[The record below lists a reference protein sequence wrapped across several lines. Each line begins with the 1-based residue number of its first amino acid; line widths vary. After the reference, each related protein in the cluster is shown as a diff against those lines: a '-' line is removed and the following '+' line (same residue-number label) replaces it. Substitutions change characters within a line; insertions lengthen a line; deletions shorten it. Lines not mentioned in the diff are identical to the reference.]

1 MITSHSQP
9 SPLDAAVDDAQILL
23 VDDQPSNLEVLEAML
38 DMPDWRLVRARSADE
53 ALLALLHQ
61 EFAAIVLDIRMP
73 GTSGLELAEVIKQRK
88 RTQHVPI
95 LFLTAHLVE
104 ERDVLRG
111 YSTGAVDYLTKPI
124 RPEILRSKIA
134 VFVELYRKRCAV
146 TRGSQALEREIHER
160 QLIEEALRRANQ
172 QLEDRVR
179 ERTEALELANRRKD
193 EFLAALAHELRNP
206 LAPIRAAAEFMRL
219 RGSTEPSLEHARAVI
234 DRQVGH
240 MTRLIDDLLDVS
252 RITRDQL
259 VLRTAHVPLAEVVAT
274 AVETSQPI
282 IEQRAHGLSVD
293 LPAEAVWLE
302 ADPARLAQVLSNLLT
317 NAAKYTPPAGRIA
330 VTARLVDRDLA
341 VTVSDTGIGISPEML
356 PRIFEMFM
364 QVDKALGRAT
374 DGLGIGLTLAR
385 RIVEMHGGVLTASS
399 AGSGCGAEFTIRLP
413 LPDRCCPS
421 EDDADDLDISPL
433 SHSLRVLVVDDNR
446 DAAEMLAALLGAW
459 GQHTQL
465 AFDGRSAL
473 ELGHGFHPEVILL
486 DLGMPHLDGYETARL
501 LRATPWGASA
511 LLVAVTGWG
520 QPHDRD
526 RSQAS
531 GFDQHLVKPVAPAA
545 LRALLEQSG
554 SGAAN

>member
-1 MITSHSQP
+1 
-9 SPLDAAVDDAQILL
+9 VDTAIDEAQILL

-111 YSTGAVDYLTKPI
+111 YSTGAVDYLTKPV
-124 RPEILRSKIA
+124 RPEILRSKIS
-134 VFVELYRKRCAV
+134 VFVELYRRRCAV
-146 TRGSQALEREIHER
+146 TRGHQALEREIGER
-160 QLIEEALRRANQ
+160 QHVEEALRRVNQ

-179 ERTEALELANRRKD
+179 ERTEALEVANRRKD

-206 LAPIRAAAEFMRL
+206 LAPIRAAAEYMRL

-234 DRQVGH
+234 DRQVSH

-259 VLRTAHVPLAEVVAT
+259 VLRTARISLGDIVAT
-274 AVETSQPI
+274 AVETSRPI
-282 IEQRAHGLSVD
+282 VEQRRHQLTVD
-293 LPAEAVWLE
+293 LPADPVCLE

-317 NAAKYTPPAGRIA
+317 NAAKYTPPGGAISLNARVVSPELILT
-330 VTARLVDRDLA
+330 VT
-341 VTVSDTGIGISPEML
+341 DTGIGIPAEML

-399 AGSGCGAEFTIRLP
+399 GGPGLGAEFAIRLP
-413 LPDRCCPS
+413 VLDRPARP
-421 EDDADDLDISPL
+421 ADTDVDLDITPL
-433 SHSLRVLVVDDNR
+433 PHALRVLVVDDNR

-459 GQHTQL
+459 GQQTTL

-473 ELGHGFHPEVILL
+473 ALGGACAPDVVLL
-486 DLGMPHLDGYETARL
+486 DLGMPHLDGHETARL
-501 LRATPWGASA
+501 IRQTGWGESV

-531 GFDQHLVKPVAPAA
+531 GFDHHLVKPVAPAA
-545 LRALLEQSG
+545 LRALLENCRAS
-554 SGAAN
+554 

>member
-1 MITSHSQP
+1 MTTTLSRVETT
-9 SPLDAAVDDAQILL
+9 ATDDAQILL

-38 DMPDWRLVRARSADE
+38 DRPDWRLVRARSADE

-73 GTSGLELAEVIKQRK
+73 GTSGLELAGVIKQRK

-124 RPEILRSKIA
+124 RPEILRSKIS
-134 VFVELYRKRCAV
+134 VFVELYRKRRAV
-146 TRGSQALEREIHER
+146 TRGHEALEREVRER
-160 QLIEEALRRANQ
+160 QHVEEALRRANQ
-172 QLEDRVR
+172 ELEDRVR
-179 ERTEALELANRRKD
+179 DRTAALEVANRRKD

-219 RGSTEPSLEHARAVI
+219 RGTAEPAIEHARAVI
-234 DRQVGH
+234 DRQVSH

-259 VLRTAHVPLAEVVAT
+259 VLRTARIALADVVAS
-274 AVETSQPI
+274 AVETSRPI
-282 IEQRAHGLSVD
+282 VEQRGHELTVS
-293 LPAEAVWLE
+293 LPETMVCLE
-302 ADPARLAQVLSNLLT
+302 VDPARMAQVLSNLLT
-317 NAAKYTPPAGRIA
+317 NAAKYTPPGGQILLD
-330 VTARLVDRDLA
+330 ARTEAEQLV
-341 VTVSDTGIGISPEML
+341 VTVSDSGIGIPADML
-356 PRIFEMFM
+356 PRVFEMFM

-385 RIVEMHGGVLTASS
+385 RIVEMHGGTIEASS
-399 AGSGCGAEFTIRLP
+399 PGPGAGSSFTIRLP
-413 LPDRCCPS
+413 VLDPPMRSLDPD
-421 EDDADDLDISPL
+421 DDLDIRPL
-433 SHSLRVLVVDDNR
+433 PHALRVLIVDDNR

-459 GQHTQL
+459 GQQTHL
-465 AFDGRSAL
+465 AFDGRTAL
-473 ELGHGFHPEVILL
+473 ELGGTFMPDVVLL

-501 LRATPWGASA
+501 MRATGWGARA

-531 GFDQHLVKPVAPAA
+531 GFDHHLVKPVAPSA
-545 LRALLEQSG
+545 LRALLEG
-554 SGAAN
+554 CGRAGV

>member
-1 MITSHSQP
+1 MTTTLSQAEAT
-9 SPLDAAVDDAQILL
+9 LTDDAQILL

-38 DMPDWRLVRARSADE
+38 DRPDWRLVRARSADE

-73 GTSGLELAEVIKQRK
+73 GTSGLELAGVIKQRK

-124 RPEILRSKIA
+124 RPEILRSKIS
-134 VFVELYRKRCAV
+134 VFVELYRKRRAV
-146 TRGSQALEREIHER
+146 SRGNEALEREVRER
-160 QLIEEALRRANQ
+160 QLVEEALRRVNQ
-172 QLEDRVR
+172 ELEDRVR
-179 ERTEALELANRRKD
+179 DRTAALEVANRRKD

-219 RGSTEPSLEHARAVI
+219 RGTAEPAVEHARAVI
-234 DRQVGH
+234 DRQVSH

-259 VLRTAHVPLAEVVAT
+259 VLRTARIALADVVAS
-274 AVETSQPI
+274 AVETSRPI
-282 IEQRAHGLSVD
+282 VEQRGHQLAVE
-293 LPAEAVWLE
+293 LPDAVVCLE
-302 ADPARLAQVLSNLLT
+302 ADPARMAQVLSNLLT
-317 NAAKYTPPAGRIA
+317 NAAKYTPPGGHIRLAARIDGDQ
-330 VTARLVDRDLA
+330 LV
-341 VTVSDTGIGISPEML
+341 VTVSDTGIGIPADML
-356 PRIFEMFM
+356 PRVFEMFM

-385 RIVEMHGGVLTASS
+385 RIVEMHGGTIEASS
-399 AGSGCGAEFTIRLP
+399 GGPGTGSEFTIRLP
-413 LPDRCCPS
+413 VLDRPTRSLDPD
-421 EDDADDLDISPL
+421 DDLDIRPL
-433 SHSLRVLVVDDNR
+433 PQALRVLIVDDNR

-459 GQHTQL
+459 GQHTHL
-465 AFDGRSAL
+465 AFDGRTAL
-473 ELGHGFHPEVILL
+473 ELGRAFAPDVVLL

-501 LRATPWGASA
+501 MRATGWGARA

-531 GFDQHLVKPVAPAA
+531 GFDHHLVKPVAPSA
-545 LRALLEQSG
+545 LRSLLEG
-554 SGAAN
+554 CGGA

>member
-1 MITSHSQP
+1 MTSAYQN
-9 SPLDAAVDDAQILL
+9 VDPAIADEVRVLL

-38 DMPDWRLVRARSADE
+38 DVPDWRLVRARSADE
-53 ALLALLHQ
+53 ALLALLHE

-111 YSTGAVDYLTKPI
+111 YSTGAVDYLTKPV

-134 VFVELYRKRCAV
+134 VFVELSRKRQAV
-146 TRGSQALEREIHER
+146 TRGHAALQREVRER
-160 QLIEEALRRANQ
+160 QQAEDALRRVN
-172 QLEDRVR
+172 LELEHRVR
-179 ERTEALELANRRKD
+179 ERTEALELSNRRKD

-219 RGSTEPSLEHARAVI
+219 RGTPEPAVEHARAVI
-234 DRQVGH
+234 DRQVSH

-259 VLRTAHVPLAEVVAT
+259 ILRTTRVALEDVVAT
-274 AVETSQPI
+274 AVETSRPI
-282 IEQRAHGLSVD
+282 VEQRGHTLLVN
-293 LPAEAVWLE
+293 LPADPVSLE

-317 NAAKYTPPAGRIA
+317 NAAKYTPPGGTIALGGRLDQDE
-330 VTARLVDRDLA
+330 LV
-341 VTVSDTGIGISPEML
+341 VTVTDTGIGIPQDML

-385 RIVEMHGGVLTASS
+385 RIIEMHGGTITACS
-399 AGSGCGAEFTIRLP
+399 AGPGAGSEFAIRLP
-413 LPDRCCPS
+413 VLDPPVRAP
-421 EDDADDLDISPL
+421 EAVDDLDISPL
-433 SHSLRVLVVDDNR
+433 PHALRVLIVDDNR

-459 GQHTQL
+459 GQRTEL
-465 AFDGRSAL
+465 AFEGRAAL
-473 ELGHGFHPEVILL
+473 DLGAGFEPHVVLL

-501 LRATPWGASA
+501 IRNTDWGGQC

-526 RSQAS
+526 RSQAF
-531 GFDQHLVKPVAPAA
+531 GFDHHLVKPVAPAA
-545 LRALLEQSG
+545 LRSLLEARAQ
-554 SGAAN
+554 A

>member
-1 MITSHSQP
+1 MTTTLSRVETT
-9 SPLDAAVDDAQILL
+9 ATDDAQILL

-38 DMPDWRLVRARSADE
+38 DRPDWRLVRARSADE

-73 GTSGLELAEVIKQRK
+73 GTSGLELAGVIKQRK

-124 RPEILRSKIA
+124 RPEILRSKIS
-134 VFVELYRKRCAV
+134 VFVELYRKRRAV
-146 TRGSQALEREIHER
+146 TRGHEALEREVRER
-160 QLIEEALRRANQ
+160 QHVEEALRRANQ
-172 QLEDRVR
+172 ELEDRVR
-179 ERTEALELANRRKD
+179 DRTAALEVANRRKD

-219 RGSTEPSLEHARAVI
+219 RGTAEPAIEHARAVI
-234 DRQVGH
+234 DRQVSH

-259 VLRTAHVPLAEVVAT
+259 VLRTARIALADVVAS
-274 AVETSQPI
+274 AVETSRPI
-282 IEQRAHGLSVD
+282 VEQRGHELTVA
-293 LPAEAVWLE
+293 LPETMVCLE
-302 ADPARLAQVLSNLLT
+302 VDPARMAQVLSNLLT
-317 NAAKYTPPAGRIA
+317 NAAKYTPPGGQI
-330 VTARLVDRDLA
+330 VLDARTEAEQLV
-341 VTVSDTGIGISPEML
+341 VTVSDSGIGIPADML
-356 PRIFEMFM
+356 PRVFEMFM

-385 RIVEMHGGVLTASS
+385 RIVEMHGGTIEASS
-399 AGSGCGAEFTIRLP
+399 PGPGAGSSFTIRLP
-413 LPDRCCPS
+413 VLDPPMRSLDPD
-421 EDDADDLDISPL
+421 DDLDIRPL
-433 SHSLRVLVVDDNR
+433 PHALRVLIVDDNR

-459 GQHTQL
+459 GQQTHL
-465 AFDGRSAL
+465 AFDGRTAL
-473 ELGHGFHPEVILL
+473 ELGGTFMPDVVLL

-501 LRATPWGASA
+501 MRATGWGARA

-531 GFDQHLVKPVAPAA
+531 GFDHHLVKPVAPSA
-545 LRALLEQSG
+545 LRALLEG
-554 SGAAN
+554 CGRA

>member
-1 MITSHSQP
+1 MTTTLSRVETT
-9 SPLDAAVDDAQILL
+9 ATDDAQILL

-38 DMPDWRLVRARSADE
+38 DRPDWRLVRARSADE

-73 GTSGLELAEVIKQRK
+73 GTSGLELAGVIKQRK

-124 RPEILRSKIA
+124 RPEILRSKIS
-134 VFVELYRKRCAV
+134 VFVELYRKRRAV
-146 TRGSQALEREIHER
+146 TRGHEALEREVRER
-160 QLIEEALRRANQ
+160 QHVEEALRRANQ
-172 QLEDRVR
+172 ELEDRVR
-179 ERTEALELANRRKD
+179 DRTAALEVANRRKD

-219 RGSTEPSLEHARAVI
+219 RGTAEPAIEHARAVI
-234 DRQVGH
+234 DRQVSH

-259 VLRTAHVPLAEVVAT
+259 VLRTARIALADVVAS
-274 AVETSQPI
+274 AVETSRPI
-282 IEQRAHGLSVD
+282 VEQRGHELTVS
-293 LPAEAVWLE
+293 LPETMVCLE
-302 ADPARLAQVLSNLLT
+302 VDPARMAQVLSNLLT
-317 NAAKYTPPAGRIA
+317 NAAKYTPPGGQI
-330 VTARLVDRDLA
+330 VLDARTEAEQLV
-341 VTVSDTGIGISPEML
+341 VTVSDSGIGIPADML
-356 PRIFEMFM
+356 PRVFEMFM

-385 RIVEMHGGVLTASS
+385 RIVEMHGGTIEASS
-399 AGSGCGAEFTIRLP
+399 PGPGAGSSFTIRLP
-413 LPDRCCPS
+413 VLDPPMRSLDPD
-421 EDDADDLDISPL
+421 DDLDIRPL
-433 SHSLRVLVVDDNR
+433 PHALRVLIVDDNR

-459 GQHTQL
+459 GQQTHL
-465 AFDGRSAL
+465 AFDGRTAL
-473 ELGHGFHPEVILL
+473 ELGGTFMPDVVLL

-501 LRATPWGASA
+501 RRATGGGARA

-531 GFDQHLVKPVAPAA
+531 GFDHHLVKPVAPSA
-545 LRALLEQSG
+545 LRALLEG
-554 SGAAN
+554 GGRAGV

>member
-1 MITSHSQP
+1 MTTTFPQTEP
-9 SPLDAAVDDAQILL
+9 TVADDARILL

-38 DMPDWRLVRARSADE
+38 DRPEWRLVRARSADE
-53 ALLALLHQ
+53 ALLALLHE

-73 GTSGLELAEVIKQRK
+73 GTSGLELAGVIKQRK

-111 YSTGAVDYLTKPI
+111 YSTGAVDYLTKPV
-124 RPEILRSKIA
+124 RPEILRSKIS
-134 VFVELYRKRCAV
+134 VFVELYRKRRAV
-146 TRGSQALEREIHER
+146 TRGHEALEREVRER
-160 QLIEEALRRANQ
+160 QHVEEALRRVNQ
-172 QLEDRVR
+172 ELEDRVR
-179 ERTEALELANRRKD
+179 DRTAALEVANRRKD

-219 RGSTEPSLEHARAVI
+219 RGTAEPAVEHARAVI
-234 DRQVGH
+234 DRQVSH

-259 VLRTAHVPLAEVVAT
+259 VLRTARIALADVVAT
-274 AVETSQPI
+274 AVETSRPI
-282 IEQRAHGLSVD
+282 VEQRGHQLTVD
-293 LPAEAVWLE
+293 LPDDVVCLE

-317 NAAKYTPPAGRIA
+317 NAAKYTPPGGRI
-330 VTARLVDRDLA
+330 RLSAAMDGPQLV
-341 VTVSDTGIGISPEML
+341 VSVSDTGIGIPADML
-356 PRIFEMFM
+356 PRVFEMFM

-385 RIVEMHGGVLTASS
+385 RIVEMHGGTIEASS
-399 AGSGCGAEFTIRLP
+399 GGPGAGSEFTIRLP
-413 LPDRCCPS
+413 VLDRPTRSLDPD
-421 EDDADDLDISPL
+421 DDLDIRPL
-433 SHSLRVLVVDDNR
+433 PQALRVLIVDDNR

-459 GQHTQL
+459 GQQTHL
-465 AFDGRSAL
+465 AFDGRTAL
-473 ELGHGFHPEVILL
+473 ELGPAFAPDVVLL

-501 LRATPWGASA
+501 MRATGWGARA

-531 GFDQHLVKPVAPAA
+531 GFDHHLVKPVAPSA
-545 LRALLEQSG
+545 LRSLLEG
-554 SGAAN
+554 CGRG

>member
-1 MITSHSQP
+1 MTSP
-9 SPLDAAVDDAQILL
+9 VPTLDPALDEAQILL

-124 RPEILRSKIA
+124 RPEILRSKIG

-146 TRGSQALEREIHER
+146 TRGNQALEREISER
-160 QLIEEALRRANQ
+160 QHIEEALRRANQ

-179 ERTEALELANRRKD
+179 ERTEALEVANRRKD

-219 RGSTEPSLEHARAVI
+219 RGSAEPSLEHARAVI

-259 VLRTAHVPLAEVVAT
+259 VLQTARVALADIVAT
-274 AVETSQPI
+274 AVETSRPI
-282 IEQRAHGLSVD
+282 IEQRGHQLTVD
-293 LPAEAVWLE
+293 LPLESVCLE
-302 ADPARLAQVLSNLLT
+302 ADPARLSQVVSNLLT
-317 NAAKYTPPAGRIA
+317 NAAKYTPPGGRIT
-330 VTARLVDRDLA
+330 VKARVAETELI
-341 VTVSDTGIGISPEML
+341 VSVADTGIGISAEML

-385 RIVEMHGGVLTASS
+385 RIVEMHGGVITASS
-399 AGSGCGAEFTIRLP
+399 GGPGTGAEFTIRLP
-413 LPDRCCPS
+413 ALDRPARS
-421 EDDADDLDISPL
+421 PETDDDLDISPL
-433 SHSLRVLVVDDNR
+433 PHELRVLVVDDNR

-459 GQHTQL
+459 GQRTRL
-465 AFDGRSAL
+465 AFDGRSAI
-473 ELGHGFHPEVILL
+473 ELGETFTPDVVLL

-501 LRATPWGASA
+501 IRGRPWGGAT

-526 RSQAS
+526 RSHAS
-531 GFDQHLVKPVAPAA
+531 GFDHHLVKPVAPAA
-545 LRALLEQSG
+545 LRSLLENCRSA
-554 SGAAN
+554 S

>member
-1 MITSHSQP
+1 MTTTLSRVETT
-9 SPLDAAVDDAQILL
+9 ATDDAQILL

-38 DMPDWRLVRARSADE
+38 DRPDWRLVRARSADE

-73 GTSGLELAEVIKQRK
+73 GTSGLELAGVIKQRK

-124 RPEILRSKIA
+124 RPEILRSKIS
-134 VFVELYRKRCAV
+134 VFVELYRKRRAV
-146 TRGSQALEREIHER
+146 TRGHEALEREVRER
-160 QLIEEALRRANQ
+160 QHVEEALRRANQ
-172 QLEDRVR
+172 ELEDRVR
-179 ERTEALELANRRKD
+179 DRTAALEVANRRKD

-219 RGSTEPSLEHARAVI
+219 RGTAEPAIEHARAVI
-234 DRQVGH
+234 DRQVSH

-259 VLRTAHVPLAEVVAT
+259 VLRTARIALADVVAS
-274 AVETSQPI
+274 AVETSRPI
-282 IEQRAHGLSVD
+282 VEQRGHELTVS
-293 LPAEAVWLE
+293 LPETMVCLE
-302 ADPARLAQVLSNLLT
+302 VDPARMAQVLSNLLT
-317 NAAKYTPPAGRIA
+317 NAAKYTPPGGQILLD
-330 VTARLVDRDLA
+330 ARTEAEQLV
-341 VTVSDTGIGISPEML
+341 VTVSDSGIGIPADML
-356 PRIFEMFM
+356 PRVFEMFM

-385 RIVEMHGGVLTASS
+385 RIVEMHGGTIEASS
-399 AGSGCGAEFTIRLP
+399 PGPGAGSSFTIRLP
-413 LPDRCCPS
+413 VLDPPMRSLDPD
-421 EDDADDLDISPL
+421 DDLDIRPL
-433 SHSLRVLVVDDNR
+433 PHALRVLIVDDNR

-459 GQHTQL
+459 GQQTHL
-465 AFDGRSAL
+465 AFDGRTAL
-473 ELGHGFHPEVILL
+473 ELGGTFMPDVVLL

-501 LRATPWGASA
+501 MRATGWGARA

-531 GFDQHLVKPVAPAA
+531 GVDPHLVKPVAPSA
-545 LRALLEQSG
+545 LRALLEG
-554 SGAAN
+554 CGRAGV